1 MLIDIHA
8 RGFSLTSALR
18 SAVEGEARE
27 FAGRLREPP
36 ESVRVRLFDVNGPRG
51 GRDKGCLVYARV
63 GRGSRGA
70 IATYIDDDLYR
81 AIGAA
86 FARLTQA
93 TRATLNRGR
102 SLRRARRPSP
112 QRSSPAGEV

>member
-1 MLIDIHA
+1 MLIDIQA

-27 FAGRLREPP
+27 YAGRLPEPP
-36 ESVRVRLFDVNGPRG
+36 QSVRVRLFDVNGPRG

-63 GRGSRGA
+63 GRGNRGA
-70 IATYIDDDLYR
+70 VATDIDCDLYR
-81 AIGAA
+81 AIGVA

-102 SLRRARRPSP
+102 SLRRAR
-112 QRSSPAGEV
+112 SPAPHRSKPADEG